1 MTGGVCSAPVNC
13 TLVFTAAA
21 VADPAQATHASAAS
35 AKTIRR
41 ETTRI
46 MPPLLRSSW
55 YRAVS
60 IRGSAQVYASRPRQH
75 RPIAALHGNVTM
87 WAAIGLKGQ
96 ESQGA
101 GCA

>member
-21 VADPAQATHASAAS
+21 VAVPAQATQASAAS
-35 AKTIRR
+35 ARTIRR

-60 IRGSAQVYASRPRQH
+60 IRGSAQVYATGWRQH
-75 RPIAALHGNVTM
+75 RTMAALHGNVTTGP
-87 WAAIGLKGQ
+87 AIGLKGQ
-96 ESQGA
+96 RLQ
-101 GCA
+101 